1 MPCYYCQGMIDIL
14 PGPDQQKV
22 TFVGSFV
29 AHLECHQEQVK
40 DENGVE
46 EVEGVDS

>member
-1 MPCYYCQGMIDIL
+1 MIDIL
-14 PGPDQQKV
+14 PGPGQHEV
-22 TFVGSFV
+22 VFVGAFV